1 MALARQ
7 QKNLEKLHSLKS
19 KLIIMS
25 WLFGGKS
32 QEEKQQDNLKQTLGF
47 DPAQVADVSAII
59 SAPGVLS
66 SQKLHPLAGLDKGI
80 EYMDLEDDKLSEM
93 EGAQGLLASRSWS
106 DDLCYGTGS
115 VYLIGLGLG
124 GAYGLQEGLN
134 NLPPNSTS
142 RLKLNTVLNHITKR
156 GPYLGNSAG
165 VLAMTYNLVDSSI
178 DYFRGKHDD
187 YNSLAAGALTGALF
201 KSSAGARPM
210 AISTCLMTAAAGAWC
225 GLKHLLQ

>member
-1 MALARQ
+1 
-7 QKNLEKLHSLKS
+7 
-19 KLIIMS
+19 MS

-32 QEEKQQDNLKQTLGF
+32 QESKQDNLKQSLGF
-47 DPAQVADVSAII
+47 DPAEVADVSAMI

-80 EYMDLEDDKLSEM
+80 EYMDLEDDKLSDI

-106 DDLCYGTGS
+106 DDLCYGTGT
-115 VYLIGLGLG
+115 VYLLGLGIG

-134 NLPPNSTS
+134 NLPANSTS

-156 GPYLGNSAG
+156 GPFLGNSAG
-165 VLAMTYNLVDSSI
+165 VLAMIYNLVDSAI
-178 DYFRGKHDD
+178 DQLRGKHDD

-201 KSSAGARPM
+201 KSSAGSRPM
-210 AISTCLMTAAAGAWC
+210 AISTGLMTAAAGAWC
-225 GLKHLLQ
+225 GLKRFLQ